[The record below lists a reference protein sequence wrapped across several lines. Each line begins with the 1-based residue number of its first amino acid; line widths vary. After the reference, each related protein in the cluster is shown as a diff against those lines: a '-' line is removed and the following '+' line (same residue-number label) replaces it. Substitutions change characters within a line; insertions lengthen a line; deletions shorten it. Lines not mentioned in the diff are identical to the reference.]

1 MYYIYLLESETSGN
15 YYIGYSEDP
24 YRRLIEHNNSPHN
37 TYTSKHRPWHLA
49 AIFECSTIEGEA
61 MKMEKYIKK
70 QKSRNL
76 LEKLIDPEFIPTG
89 TLAQLVR
96 VPHLRD

>member
-1 MYYIYLLESETSGN
+1 
-15 YYIGYSEDP
+15 
-24 YRRLIEHNNSPHN
+24 
-37 TYTSKHRPWHLA
+37 
-49 AIFECSTIEGEA
+49 
-61 MKMEKYIKK
+61 MEKYIKR